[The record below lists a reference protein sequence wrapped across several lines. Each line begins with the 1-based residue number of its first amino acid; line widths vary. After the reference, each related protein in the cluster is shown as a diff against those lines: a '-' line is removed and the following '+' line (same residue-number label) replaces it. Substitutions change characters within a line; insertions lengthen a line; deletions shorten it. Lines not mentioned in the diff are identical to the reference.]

1 MSHYSAEYHA
11 KQRIIREIR
20 EARQKLL
27 SRGVNPTF
35 VVEGLNAEES
45 EAYFAEAERIMQGCR
60 G

>member
-20 EARQKLL
+20 EVCQMLL

-35 VVEGLNAEES
+35 VVEGLNAKES
-45 EAYFAEAERIMQGCR
+45 EAYFIEAERIMQGCR